1 MPDSGEVRGQGL
13 RGEGDSRA
21 VPESPGVPELC
32 VGPQS
37 PFRSA
42 HNSSPVFSSC
52 FQNKF
57 KPASPQESPRG
68 PPACVLRPAFTPFP
82 VGWFQLLR

>member
-1 MPDSGEVRGQGL
+1 MPGSGEVRGQGL

-21 VPESPGVPELC
+21 VLESPGVPELC
-32 VGPQS
+32 MGLKS